1 MASAAITYSHALEHL
16 AEIWDTV
23 ESTREPTIVR
33 RPGHEDLA
41 FIPASE
47 FNSLME
53 TAHLLQS
60 PANAKRLFA
69 AIARALAGTT
79 PDTTLD
85 HMRHKR
91 GIPES

>member
-1 MASAAITYSHALEHL
+1 MVAAAITYSHVREHL
-16 AEIWDTV
+16 AEIWSAV

-33 RPGHEDLA
+33 RRGHEDLA

-47 FNSLME
+47 FNSLKE

-79 PDTTLD
+79 HDTTLD
-85 HMRHKR
+85 DPRQTL
-91 GIPES
+91 GIPAR